1 MNTSR
6 NNLSPCYL
14 ASLLADRRGGEYE
27 EQEEQK
33 NGMGAVACHALIL
46 PRPTQARNS
55 GRAEQGIARCG
66 WVPRRGVWGLVA
78 AGGMRL

>member
-6 NNLSPCYL
+6 NNLSSCSL

-33 NGMGAVACHALIL
+33 NSVGAVVCHAFIL
-46 PRPTQARNS
+46 PRPTQTRNS
-55 GRAEQGIARCG
+55 
-66 WVPRRGVWGLVA
+66 
-78 AGGMRL
+78 

>member
-6 NNLSPCYL
+6 NNLSSCSL

-33 NGMGAVACHALIL
+33 NGMGAVACHTLIL
-46 PRPTQARNS
+46 PRPNQTRNP
-55 GRAEQGIARCG
+55 GRAEHCS
-66 WVPRRGVWGLVA
+66 
-78 AGGMRL
+78 